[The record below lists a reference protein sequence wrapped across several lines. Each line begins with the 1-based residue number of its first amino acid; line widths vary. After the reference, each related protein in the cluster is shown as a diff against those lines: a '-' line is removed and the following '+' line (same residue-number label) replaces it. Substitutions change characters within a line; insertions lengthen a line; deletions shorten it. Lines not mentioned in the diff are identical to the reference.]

1 MNAKQIIGIIGA
13 AIILATGSSGALAA
27 DKKSAV
33 KDNPV
38 VRLTTSMGVIDI
50 ELYPQ
55 KAPKTVK
62 NFLAYVNKGF
72 YNGTTFHRVIPGFMI
87 QGGGFDPGMRLKP
100 TELPIDNEAD
110 NGLTN
115 DTGTIAMA
123 RTGNPHSAT
132 AQFFVN
138 TVNNI
143 PLNHSGKTMQ
153 GWGYCVFGKVTS
165 GMDVVKKIE
174 ATATGQVGPFGDVP
188 LNDIIITRAEVV
200 KKAAQAP
207 KK

>member
-1 MNAKQIIGIIGA
+1 MNTRQIIGIIGA
-13 AIILATGSSGALAA
+13 AVILATSASGVLAA
-27 DKKSAV
+27 EKKSAV
-33 KDNPV
+33 KSNPV
-38 VRLTTSMGVIDI
+38 VRMTTSMGVIDI

-55 KAPKTVK
+55 KAPNTVK

-87 QGGGFDPGMRLKP
+87 QGGGFDPGMRLRP

-132 AQFFVN
+132 AQFFIN
-138 TVNNI
+138 TVDNV
-143 PLNHSGKTMQ
+143 PLNHSGKTVQ
-153 GWGYCVFGKVTS
+153 GWGYCVFGKVTQ
-165 GMDVVKKIE
+165 GMDVVRKIE
-174 ATATGQVGPFGDVP
+174 ATTTGQVGPFGNVP
-188 LNDIIITRAEVV
+188 LNDIIITRAEVL
-200 KKAAQAP
+200 KKPAPAP